1 MLVIGVDPGLTRFG
15 FGLVRRH
22 PDRKLEHIASGVLN
36 SSPQLEPQKRL
47 LKLADGF
54 EQLLI
59 EHRPQA
65 VALERVFS
73 QANVSTVIGVAQ
85 ISGIV
90 LYLAEKNGIPV
101 SIYTPTQVK
110 AAVTGYGK
118 AEKAQVANMVR
129 RLLALPD
136 LKVLADETDA
146 LALAVS
152 HLWHPILTGA
162 SDGGAAER
170 NPTTPSSTL
179 TPAQKIWLEAERRR
193 GTRGKKL

>member
-22 PDRKLEHIASGVLN
+22 PDRKLEHIASGVLT

-47 LKLADGF
+47 RKLADSF

-59 EHRPQA
+59 EHRPEA

-85 ISGIV
+85 MSGIV

-101 SIYTPTQVK
+101 SVYTPTQVK

-129 RLLALPD
+129 RLLTLPEI
-136 LKVLADETDA
+136 KVMADETDA

-152 HLWHPILTGA
+152 HLWHPVLNVPAEEAAAPNSLTT
-162 SDGGAAER
+162 S
-170 NPTTPSSTL
+170 NPAL

>member
-1 MLVIGVDPGLTRFG
+1 VLVIGVDPGLTRFG

-22 PDRKLEHIASGVLN
+22 PDRKLEHITSGILTT
-36 SSPQLEPQKRL
+36 SPQSDPQKRL
-47 LKLADGF
+47 LTLADGF

-59 EHRPQA
+59 EHQPQA

-101 SIYTPTQVK
+101 SVYTPTQVK

-129 RLLALPD
+129 RILALPD
-136 LKVLADETDA
+136 LKVMPDETDA

-152 HLWHPILTGA
+152 HLWHPLV
-162 SDGGAAER
+162 SVPPNGAAAAQHS
-170 NPTTPSSTL
+170 TASSSPL
-179 TPAQKIWLEAERRR
+179 TPAQKIWLEAERQR
-193 GTRGKKL
+193 GSRGKKL